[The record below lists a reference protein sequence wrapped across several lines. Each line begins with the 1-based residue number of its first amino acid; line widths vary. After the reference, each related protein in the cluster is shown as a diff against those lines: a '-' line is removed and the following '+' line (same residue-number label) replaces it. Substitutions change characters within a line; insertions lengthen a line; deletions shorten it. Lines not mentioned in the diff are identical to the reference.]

1 MLQPDQRTSSV
12 AELRRR
18 AREHSE
24 SICSTSLHE
33 THWTVNVCKSEQ
45 NQYRWTVIY
54 DDGCVFLK
62 FWNITGS
69 YDILWS

>member
-1 MLQPDQRTSSV
+1 MLYAISNFLYSAACLPFCGCCTKKTECSSTAMLQPDQRTSSV

-33 THWTVNVCKSEQ
+33 TH
-45 NQYRWTVIY
+45 
-54 DDGCVFLK
+54 
-62 FWNITGS
+62 
-69 YDILWS
+69 